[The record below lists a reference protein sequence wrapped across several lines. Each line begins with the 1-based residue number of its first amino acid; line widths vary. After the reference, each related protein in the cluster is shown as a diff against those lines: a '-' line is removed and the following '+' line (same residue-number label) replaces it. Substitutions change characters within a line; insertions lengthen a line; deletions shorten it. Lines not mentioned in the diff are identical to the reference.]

1 METDL
6 LISER
11 SIVPVGEIARE
22 ERVSAAAVMS
32 SARRLGIE
40 VNRSATLRKRVTPAE
55 AARISTDLRRRRS
68 ARLP

>member
-1 METDL
+1 
-6 LISER
+6 
-11 SIVPVGEIARE
+11 
-22 ERVSAAAVMS
+22 
-32 SARRLGIE
+32 